1 MTRPRTQQHR
11 SWRRLLVMAAAVLT
25 VWLPTSPAAAA
36 PGDLCYVGSGKP
48 VEQQPPDGLD
58 APQPTY
64 TAPVARCDDLT
75 AYTRPSTF
83 FSGSDS
89 TVIDSQGNRL
99 DAYYFDSGYRGVID
113 SAAHADV
120 KLATMVADWIFSGVR
135 MIVWLA
141 CWLLGIAINFGVADA
156 LLGPAEQAAQGYQ
169 TQVVDRF
176 GLTNLALMLCVF
188 WFGLAALRGRV
199 SKGWGEIL
207 ISFCLAALSGV
218 VLAAPA
224 STVLGDDGLLG
235 NTRDFGITLAALPL
249 DDPNDPGSNT
259 GHITPNNIITP
270 FQTAIIDTFV
280 RQPHQQ
286 LAYGAVFDNAGDG
299 KTHPCLDTYNKILKT
314 ELEDD
319 AAPMYDLMDECD
331 PRLAE
336 HLRHDSGSRIGG
348 SILVLISSLVMLGFI
363 IAGVVIPLI
372 GGQIG
377 LAALAVLLVI
387 ALPVSLVGGPGR
399 RALWLWVS
407 STASVLAV
415 MIVGFVLMS
424 AFLVGAKA
432 LTAIEGTGFLLRLLL
447 VVIAAI
453 VLLACH
459 RRIRHSATSQVSYAI
474 RRLDRAK
481 IGGSGM
487 GGMGMGGR
495 GWSVRGVWRD
505 VRALDAQAGRA
516 FVRVQQFARDTRN
529 AYQRG
534 YDPDHDAGDHGGSS
548 TASHTAADTCPACH
562 GNGTV
567 SVYLDSQDEWEDREC
582 PTCDGSGNP

>member
-1 MTRPRTQQHR
+1 MTRPRTQHR
-11 SWRRLLVMAAAVLT
+11 TWWQRLLVMAAVILT

-48 VEQQPPDGLD
+48 VEQQPPNGLD

-89 TVIDSQGNRL
+89 TIIDSQGNEL

-113 SAAHADV
+113 SATHADV
-120 KLATMVADWIFSGVR
+120 KLATMVADWILAGVK

-176 GLTNLALMLCVF
+176 GLPNLALMLCVF
-188 WFGLAALRGRV
+188 WFGLMALRGRV
-199 SKGWGEIL
+199 GKGWGEIL

-249 DDPNDPGSNT
+249 DDPDDPTTNT

-270 FQTAIIDTFV
+270 FQTSIIDVFV

-286 LAYGAVFDNAGDG
+286 LAYGAVFDDTGDG
-299 KTHPCLDTYNKILKT
+299 KPHPCLDTYNKILKT

-319 AAPMYDLMDECD
+319 EAPMYDLMEECD

-336 HLRHDSGSRIGG
+336 HLRRSPGGRIGG
-348 SILVLISSLVMLGFI
+348 SLMVLVSALVMLGFVLT
-363 IAGVVIPLI
+363 GVVIPLI

-377 LAALAVLLVI
+377 LAGLAVLLVI
-387 ALPVSLVGGPGR
+387 ALPVSLLGGYGR

-407 STASVLAV
+407 SAVTVLAV
-415 MIVGFVLMS
+415 MLVGFVLMS
-424 AFLVGAKA
+424 AFLVGTKA

-459 RRIRHSATSQVSYAI
+459 RRIRHSATSHVRFAA

-495 GWSVRGVWRD
+495 SWSVRGVWRD
-505 VRALDAQAGRA
+505 VSGLGAS
-516 FVRVQQFARDTRN
+516 VQGAARDFR
-529 AYQRG
+529 RG
-534 YDPDHDAGDHGGSS
+534 FNQGRGAGGGYRRGSS
-548 TASHTAADTCPACH
+548 SSRGSSAAVCH
-562 GNGTV
+562 HCGGTGTV
-567 SVYLDSQDEWEDREC
+567 SVYLQSTDDWEDREC
-582 PTCDGSGNP
+582 PTCNGTGNP